1 MNALKIVFFG
11 TPEFAVPSLEALQQS
26 RHRVIAVVTTPDR
39 ERGRGLSLQPSQVK
53 LCASRHQLPVL
64 QPEVLSDP
72 LFLAEL
78 RRCAADLFVVVAF
91 RILPPEVFTM
101 PAKGTVNLHAS
112 LLPKY
117 RGAAPINWAI
127 INGERETGVTTFF
140 IEEKVDTGAIILQR
154 QLPIG
159 PEETAGQLHDRL
171 ALAGAELLVETV
183 DLIAEG
189 KAVPKPQ
196 QGEASRAP
204 KIVREMCEIDWRK
217 TAVQVHNL
225 VRGLCPFPGAFTYLE
240 GKLLKVYRTQVLK
253 PYGHG
258 KRPGQIARVDRKGGV
273 IHVATGEGVLA
284 LLEVQPEGKRR
295 MTTEEFLQGHNVQAG
310 TILGKS
316 V

>member
-1 MNALKIVFFG
+1 MNALRIVFFG
-11 TPEFAVPSLEALQQS
+11 TPEFAVPSLEALHQS
-26 RHRVIAVVTTPDR
+26 RHRVVAVVTTPDR
-39 ERGRGLSLQPSQVK
+39 ERGRGLNVQPSQVK

-64 QPEVLSDP
+64 QPEELTDP
-72 LFLAEL
+72 TFLAEL
-78 RRCAADLFVVVAF
+78 RRYAADLFVVVAF

-101 PAKGTVNLHAS
+101 PPRGTVNLHAS

-140 IEEKVDTGAIILQR
+140 IEEKVDTGVILCQR
-154 QLPIG
+154 QVPIG
-159 PEETAGQLHDRL
+159 PDETAGQLHDRL
-171 ALAGAELLVETV
+171 ALAGAQLLVETV
-183 DLIAEG
+183 DGIAEG
-189 KAVPKPQ
+189 KLVAVPQ
-196 QGEASRAP
+196 QGEPSRAP

-217 TAVQVHNL
+217 PAVQIHNL

-240 GKLLKVYRTQVLK
+240 GKILKLYRTQVLK

-258 KRPGQIARVDRKGGV
+258 KRPGQVARVDRKGGI

-284 LLEVQPEGKRR
+284 LIELQPEGKRR
-295 MTTEEFLQGHNVQAG
+295 MTAEEFLQGHLLQPG

-316 V
+316 Q